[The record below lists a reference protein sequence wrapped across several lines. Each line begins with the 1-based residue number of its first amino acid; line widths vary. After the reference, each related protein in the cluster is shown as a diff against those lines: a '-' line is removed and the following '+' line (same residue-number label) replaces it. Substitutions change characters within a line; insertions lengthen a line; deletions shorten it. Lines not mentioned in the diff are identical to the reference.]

1 MVSVHEL
8 SDAEADEDIV
18 RDSDVREERSRF
30 GLAKFVTISQSGNG
44 TGQACC
50 SESGTLR
57 GLSARSRSCVRIAG
71 VALTGDCWSTLYW
84 VRDVPNT
91 R

>member
-1 MVSVHEL
+1 MLTNMVSVHEL

-57 GLSARSRSCVRIAG
+57 GFAELHAHRRCCSYGRLLVDIILG
-71 VALTGDCWSTLYW
+71 T
-84 VRDVPNT
+84 
-91 R
+91 